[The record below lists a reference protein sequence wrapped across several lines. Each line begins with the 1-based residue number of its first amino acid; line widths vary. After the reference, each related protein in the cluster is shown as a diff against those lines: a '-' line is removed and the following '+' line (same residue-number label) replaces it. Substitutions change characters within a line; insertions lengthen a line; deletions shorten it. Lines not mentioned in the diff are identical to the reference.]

1 VIILDTNVLSETMA
15 PVPSIGVMAWLASQP
30 VDELCTTAVCKA
42 EILAGI
48 ARMPTGKRRRELQT
62 EADAMFD
69 EDFERGILAFDSG
82 AAEIYAEMMGQ
93 RYATGGIV
101 GRLDVQ
107 IAAIARLHGAILAT
121 RNTHDFEDCGIRVVN
136 PWEG

>member
-15 PVPSIGVMAWLASQP
+15 PIPSIGVMAWLARQP
-30 VDELCTTAVCKA
+30 VEELCTTAVSKA

-48 ARMPTGKRRRELQT
+48 ARMPAGRRRRELQT

-69 EDFERGILAFDSG
+69 EDFERDILAFDSG
-82 AAEIYAEMMGQ
+82 AAEIYAEMVGQ
-93 RYATGGIV
+93 RYATGRIV

-121 RNTHDFEDCGIRVVN
+121 RNTADFEECGIRLVN
-136 PWEG
+136 PWEA